1 MFQGGFLELQN
12 QQKATPAQFAGWV
25 ASPLRFG
32 MWQQAKGGGILSERW
47 KDQEDEEYHLVTPGK
62 GSKKAG
68 GGSILKQCGG
78 WGCLPSSSSPCREKV
93 QLVWEEK
100 VAGFTLHTFSS
111 DFKVPCAVAD
121 ATYSCMDSSG

>member
-32 MWQQAKGGGILSERW
+32 MWQQAKGGGILSDRW

-68 GGSILKQCGG
+68 GGLNS
-78 WGCLPSSSSPCREKV
+78 E
-93 QLVWEEK
+93 
-100 VAGFTLHTFSS
+100 
-111 DFKVPCAVAD
+111 AVRGVGVLA
-121 ATYSCMDSSG
+121 